1 MRFTS
6 LEPAHERA
14 LVEFVADFRA
24 AGETSIP
31 AFFQQPQWNH
41 AETIAH
47 FDAWAGGD
55 PMGQSGDRLEGFVQ
69 CTTRFLEDEASGEL
83 LGLFNFRHELNS
95 ALERFGG
102 HVGYSVRPSARGKGY
117 AKQLLREAMAFG
129 TALGLT
135 ELVVTCAPSNV
146 ASARVIEA
154 CGGQLQDTYFNEERT
169 TDVCRYRIALD
180 G

>member
-31 AFFQQPQWNH
+31 AFFQKPEWTH
-41 AETIAH
+41 AETVAH
-47 FDAWAGGD
+47 FSAWAGGD
-55 PMGQSGDRLEGFVQ
+55 PMGQTGERLAGFVR

-95 ALERFGG
+95 ALQRFGG

-117 AKQLLREAMAFG
+117 AKQLLRGAKAFG
-129 TALGLT
+129 AALGLT
-135 ELVVTCAPSNV
+135 ELVVTCAASNA
-146 ASARVIEA
+146 ASARVIES
-154 CGGQLQDTYFNEERT
+154 CGGKLQDTYFHEERE
-169 TDVCRYRIALD
+169 TDVCRYRIAAD